1 MMSFSFHA
9 FLGMQFDFHIYNHSG
24 FLSCLLSFD
33 RFIDKYS
40 GFFVVI
46 FYLSLVCFCYVF
58 YIICE
63 YLSNEII
70 DLFK

>member
-1 MMSFSFHA
+1 MV
-9 FLGMQFDFHIYNHSG
+9 IYKFN
-24 FLSCLLSFD
+24 
-33 RFIDKYS
+33 I
-40 GFFVVI
+40 FVVI

-63 YLSNEII
+63 YLSNKII